1 MGRKPYHLPDLQRI
15 MLNPLDKVIRAV
27 LVKISL
33 EKLESSSS
41 PSISYCIM
49 TVGKN
54 YVTNKASFEAGGMAY
69 KDI

>member
-1 MGRKPYHLPDLQRI
+1 

-41 PSISYCIM
+41 PSPSISYCIM

-54 YVTNKASFEAGGMAY
+54 YVTNKDSFEAGGMAY

>member
-1 MGRKPYHLPDLQRI
+1 

-41 PSISYCIM
+41 SPSISYCIM

-54 YVTNKASFEAGGMAY
+54 YVTNKDSFEAGGMAY

>member
-1 MGRKPYHLPDLQRI
+1 

-41 PSISYCIM
+41 ISLSYCIM

-54 YVTNKASFEAGGMAY
+54 YVTNKDSFEAGGMAY